1 MKTHVFILTI
11 LLFSTISKADTAR
24 LTDTLPP
31 EIEAFVNNEIEFKVP
46 IMTCQQLRKIQEDG
60 HEKLAIL
67 DARSLKEFNVS
78 HIQDARRVGYDD
90 FSSEKVWFV
99 DKNTIAVI
107 YCREGKKS
115 EKIGLK
121 LKEMGFKNIYN
132 LFGSI
137 TEWAHQDLPMLDKD
151 GNPTKKIWNPNKKD
165 KKTKKDK

>member
-1 MKTHVFILTI
+1 MKTPILIFII

-24 LTDTLPP
+24 LKDTLPP
-31 EIEAFVNNEIEFKVP
+31 EIEAFVNNEIEFKIPV
-46 IMTCQQLRKIQEDG
+46 ITCQQLRKIQEDG
-60 HEKLAIL
+60 HEKFAIL

-90 FSSEKVWFV
+90 FSSERVWFV
-99 DKNTIAVI
+99 DKNTIVVI

-121 LKEMGFKNIYN
+121 LKDMGFKNIYN

-151 GNPTKKIWNPNKKD
+151 GKATKKIWNPNKKSKEP
-165 KKTKKDK
+165 KK